1 MRFECNCPS
10 CRGEGPYD
18 DEGPEPSDEFMD
30 EWIDD
35 NREEVADSCLEKIQ
49 AATGTEEPSD
59 EQIED
64 WISNHRDTVIDYCIE
79 KINTSWESY
88 LEGCA
93 EEAAIARADYQAEIE
108 KDRRHDY

>member
-1 MRFECNCPS
+1 MRWECNCPS
-10 CRGEGPYD
+10 CRGEGPDD

-35 NREEVADSCLEKIQ
+35 NREEVVDACLEKIQ

-64 WISNHRDTVIDYCIE
+64 WISKHRDTVIDCCVE
-79 KINTSWESY
+79 KINASWESY

-93 EEAAIARADYQAEIE
+93 ENAAIDRAEHIMQL
-108 KDRRHDY
+108 RRDGEL